1 MSLTLARADSTAVSL
16 RRLRMAK
23 TALLTGVGLAPFA
36 AFVFLFLLLPVAKM
50 IAGAFVL
57 AHGGVGIDNIRRAL
71 TPQYLG
77 AFRTSIG
84 ISLET
89 ALLGAVVGTIVAYAV
104 VQGAAQRRRGLVVAF
119 CTVTSN
125 FAGVPLAFAFITTLG
140 AVGWVTVL
148 AQRLLH
154 VNLYADIGFAIY
166 SYYGLVLVYTYFQLP
181 LMVLLAV
188 PAINGLRREWREAAQ
203 NLGASPWQYWRD
215 VGLPVLTPALVGA
228 CALLFANAFGAY
240 ATAYSLSSGAINL
253 VPLRIGTMING
264 DVNFD
269 AGLANALG
277 VGMTVVIAG
286 AILVYQWA
294 NRSARRWMR

>member
-1 MSLTLARADSTAVSL
+1 MSLALARGERAPASL
-16 RRLRMAK
+16 RRLRTAK
-23 TALLTGVGLAPFA
+23 AALLTGMGLAPFA
-36 AFVFLFLLLPVAKM
+36 GFIFLFLLLPVAKM

-57 AHGGVGIDNIRRAL
+57 GQGGVGTDNFRRAL
-71 TPQYLG
+71 SPQYLG

-89 ALLGAVVGTIVAYAV
+89 ALLGALVGTVVAYAI
-104 VQGAAQRRRGLVVAF
+104 VQGAAQRRRGFVVAF

-140 AVGWVTVL
+140 AVGWVT
-148 AQRLLH
+148 LLVERVFH
-154 VNLYADIGFAIY
+154 VNLYTDLGFAIY
-166 SYYGLVLVYTYFQLP
+166 SYYGLVIVYTYFQLP

-203 NLGASPWQYWRD
+203 NLGASSWQYWRD

-253 VPLRIGTMING
+253 VPLRIGTLING